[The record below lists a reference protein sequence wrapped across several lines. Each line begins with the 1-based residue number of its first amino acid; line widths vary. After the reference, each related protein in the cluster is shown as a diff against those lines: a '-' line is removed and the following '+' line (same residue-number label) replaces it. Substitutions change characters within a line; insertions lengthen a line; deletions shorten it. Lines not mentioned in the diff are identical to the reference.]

1 MGSRA
6 VAPVVALFLKSV
18 LITWKKQSRNRS
30 TDTYLLSLWPIPVQF
45 FQKWE
50 EINQTKPDLCLYH
63 LNYTCLVMNVGW
75 VILFKSISVWKSQ
88 FLLANYNMVKY
99 QVIIKWF
106 LFIMVNNYTQKEN
119 WNIDILD
126 ILLLIWSLV
135 YVSTPPQYSVWKV
148 VPQPDLED
156 GWGLSRPWR
165 H

>member
-1 MGSRA
+1 
-6 VAPVVALFLKSV
+6 
-18 LITWKKQSRNRS
+18 
-30 TDTYLLSLWPIPVQF
+30 
-45 FQKWE
+45 
-50 EINQTKPDLCLYH
+50 
-63 LNYTCLVMNVGW
+63 
-75 VILFKSISVWKSQ
+75 
-88 FLLANYNMVKY
+88 
-99 QVIIKWF
+99 
-106 LFIMVNNYTQKEN
+106 MVNNYTQKEN